1 MHIVLHTLLGASRH
15 TSSALR
21 SPRDASWLPKQ
32 GTRMVSLSASGRGRL
47 GLRKI
52 RGHSVGIAEPYLS
65 TAPPASPPAD
75 ECTAQL
81 PRQRRRATCPCP
93 QHGDESRS
101 DLCHVQAPPFAR
113 AAPASFSLPRTKGR
127 REGEDHF
134 GGNGEEAARP
144 SGLSRKREINF
155 AYVLVFLDLF
165 GTTAKPAPSTGHITA
180 GPST

>member
-1 MHIVLHTLLGASRH
+1 MSVRPSSPGGEDGPHVLV
-15 TSSALR
+15 
-21 SPRDASWLPKQ
+21 P
-32 GTRMVSLSASGRGRL
+32 
-47 GLRKI
+47 
-52 RGHSVGIAEPYLS
+52 
-65 TAPPASPPAD
+65 
-75 ECTAQL
+75 
-81 PRQRRRATCPCP
+81 
-93 QHGDESRS
+93 SRS
-101 DLCHVQAPPFAR
+101 DLCHVRAPPFAR

-165 GTTAKPAPSTGHITA
+165 GTTAKPAPSTGHIIA

>member
-21 SPRDASWLPKQ
+21 SPRDASWLPKR

-65 TAPPASPPAD
+65 TAPPSHRQPTSVRPSSPGGEDGPHV
-75 ECTAQL
+75 L
-81 PRQRRRATCPCP
+81 VP
-93 QHGDESRS
+93 SRS
-101 DLCHVQAPPFAR
+101 DLCHVRAPPFAR

-127 REGEDHF
+127 REGDDHF